1 MGSFIRRRYHLSFE
15 LFRALL
21 PEASSWSLASVGRMS
36 VTLAKA
42 KVANWPRLL
51 SGLNAAP
58 KNLGIWRD
66 MKDKWH
72 SELQRF
78 PPLSDGGVGAA
89 TASKQAAL
97 AEKASKERTKAKRTT
112 KA

>member
-78 PPLSDGGVGAA
+78 PLLLDGVVA
-89 TASKQAAL
+89 TAASKQAASV
-97 AEKASKERTKAKRTT
+97 EKASKQR
-112 KA
+112 